1 MKRLFLIA
9 IICAL
14 AAGCSATRR
23 APQRPAPVIGISAG
37 GVGQSRV
44 GQAYIDAVCAAGGVP
59 VILPIITDAAAIS
72 DMLSRVD
79 GVLMIGGEDI
89 DPSYYGEAPVPEL
102 GEVNAARDTYEDI
115 LIHLCFGAGLPM
127 LGICRG
133 EQVINVILGGT
144 LWQDIPSQLPQSKV
158 CHKAP
163 EGETAMHRITVA
175 DGTVLASLAGAGEF
189 DVDSFHHQAV
199 KAVAKGFTV
208 SAVSEDGLVEAIE
221 RVDDVARIVAVQFHP
236 EKMLADGDTTFLP
249 LFKWLVTESR
259 K

>member
-1 MKRLFLIA
+1 MKRLAVIA
-9 IICAL
+9 VICAL
-14 AAGCSATRR
+14 LFSCSVPRR
-23 APQRPAPVIGISAG
+23 TAQKAAPVIGITAG

-44 GQAYIDAVCAAGGVP
+44 GQAYIDAICAAGGVP
-59 VILPIITDAAAIS
+59 LILPIITDAATIS

-89 DPSYYGEAPVPEL
+89 NPSYYGEAPIPGL
-102 GEVNAARDTYEDI
+102 GEVNASRDTYEDI
-115 LIHLCFGAGLPM
+115 LIHLCFGAGLPL

-144 LWQDIPSQLPQSKV
+144 LWQDIPAQVPESEV

-163 EGETAMHRITVA
+163 EGETAMHRISIA
-175 DGTVLASLAGAGEF
+175 EGTVLASLVGAGEF
-189 DVDSFHHQAV
+189 KVDSFHHQAI
-199 KAVAKGFTV
+199 KAVAPGFRV
-208 SAVSEDGLVEAIE
+208 SAFSEDGLVEAIE

-236 EKMLADGDTTFLP
+236 EKMLAAGDTTFLP
-249 LFKWLVTESR
+249 LFNWLVAESQ

>member
-1 MKRLFLIA
+1 MKRIA
-9 IICAL
+9 VIAVICAL
-14 AAGCSATRR
+14 LFGCSAPRR
-23 APQRPAPVIGISAG
+23 AAHKAAPVIGITAG

-72 DMLSRVD
+72 DMLRRVD

-89 DPSYYGEAPVPEL
+89 DPKYYGEAPIPEL
-102 GEVNAARDTYEDI
+102 GEVNAPRDTYEDI
-115 LIHLCFGAGLPM
+115 LIHLCFEAGLPL

-144 LWQDIPSQLPQSKV
+144 LWQDIPSQVPQSKV

-163 EGETAMHRITVA
+163 EGEAAMHKVTVA
-175 DGTVLASLAGAGEF
+175 EGSVLASMVGSGDF
-189 DVDSFHHQAV
+189 NVNSFHHQAV
-199 KAVAKGFTV
+199 KDVAPGFKVT
-208 SAVSEDGLVEAIE
+208 AVSEDGLVEAIE
-221 RVDDVARIVAVQFHP
+221 RVDDVTRIVAVQFHP

-249 LFKWLVTESR
+249 LFKWLVAESQ